1 MSNSTPYPVVGHQ
14 QEGSADESTWSELSS
29 DLSELIFSK
38 LPEAS
43 VCRAASVCKRW
54 YSVTQMPTFCEFY
67 KLNKNANL
75 CTTFVYMVNDVNY
88 IFAEIPDGKG
98 GFMFQPVEKRPNNVP
113 TVWCSEEGHVPTTE
127 VAGGAHIAYTGVKQT
142 VLRYKLS
149 LVEKQ
154 WRTTPEMPYF
164 VQDPIVGVVER
175 NSLDGSGHKLIV
187 AGGLPIYSDV
197 DDDLVVTIY
206 DEKSDSWGYCDP
218 LPSKFRSCA
227 SSLFMAAVVCKGRF
241 YAYDMYSGLVSWLD
255 VDSKKWSPVVALRPS
270 RKVNQVFLVS
280 RSGALCLVGAQGNSE
295 PDIRFTVWS
304 VEDEAKETMRLGEIV
319 YSNMYSNISRDP
331 PSTIQRWTS
340 SFMETSSAIV
350 GVLLLL
356 LIQLLIHWYKMAN
369 RAYAFLE
376 GLQNSTG
383 IAVMKQKHTIRAY
396 H

>member
-14 QEGSADESTWSELSS
+14 QEGSAVENSWSELSS

-54 YSVTQMPTFCEFY
+54 YSVTQTPTFCEFY
-67 KLNKNANL
+67 KVNKNSNS
-75 CTTFVYMVNDVNY
+75 CTTFVYMVNGVNY
-88 IFAEIPDGKG
+88 KFAEIRDIKG
-98 GFMFQPVEKRPNNVP
+98 GFMFEPVEKPNNVP
-113 TVWCSEEGHVPTTE
+113 TVSCPEDGDVPTTE
-127 VAGGAHIAYTGVKQT
+127 VAGGAHIAYTGVNQT

-149 LVEKQ
+149 LVENR
-154 WRTTPEMPYF
+154 WRTTPEMPHL
-164 VQDPIVGVVER
+164 VQDPIVGVVES

-187 AGGLPIYSDV
+187 AGGLPIYSDL

-255 VDSKKWSPVVALRPS
+255 VDSKKWSPVVTLRPS
-270 RKVNQVFLVS
+270 RKVNQVFLVC

-295 PDIRFTVWS
+295 RDIRFTVWS
-304 VEDEAKETMRLGEIV
+304 VEDEAKETMRVGEIV
-319 YSNMYSNISRDP
+319 YSNVYSNIYRDP
-331 PSTIQRWTS
+331 PSIIQRWTS
-340 SFMETSSAIV
+340 SFMEISSTIV

-356 LIQLLIHWYKMAN
+356 LVQLLIHWYKMAN
-369 RAYAFLE
+369 RAYGFLE
-376 GLQNSTG
+376 GLQSSTG
-383 IAVMKQKHTIRAY
+383 IAVRKQKHTIRAF

>member
-1 MSNSTPYPVVGHQ
+1 MSNSSPYPVVGHQ
-14 QEGSADESTWSELSS
+14 QEGSADENAWSELTS

-67 KLNKNANL
+67 KLNKNTNS
-75 CTTFVYMVNDVNY
+75 CTTFVYMVNGVNY
-88 IFAEIPDGKG
+88 TFEEIRDIKG
-98 GFMFQPVEKRPNNVP
+98 GFMFQPVEKPNNVP
-113 TVWCSEEGHVPTTE
+113 TVSCSEDGDVPTTE

-149 LVEKQ
+149 LVENR
-154 WRTTPEMPYF
+154 WRTTPEMPYY
-164 VQDPIVGVVER
+164 VQDPIVGVVEN

-187 AGGLPIYSDV
+187 AGGLPSYSDL

-255 VDSKKWSPVVALRPS
+255 VDSKKWSPVVTLRPS
-270 RKVNQVFLVS
+270 RKVNQLFLVF
-280 RSGALCLVGAQGNSE
+280 RSGALCLVGAQGISE
-295 PDIRFTVWS
+295 WDIRFTVWS
-304 VEDEAKETMRLGEIV
+304 VEDEAKETMRVGEIV
-319 YSNMYSNISRDP
+319 YSNLYSIISRDP
-331 PSTIQRWTS
+331 PSIIQRWTS
-340 SFMETSSAIV
+340 SFMEISSTIV

-356 LIQLLIHWYKMAN
+356 LIQLLIHWYKIAK
-369 RAYAFLE
+369 RAYGFLE
-376 GLQNSTG
+376 GLQSSTG
-383 IAVMKQKHTIRAY
+383 IAVRKQEHTIRAF